1 MIWGG
6 GCTCIRYRMIGYE
19 TFIALLLQGLNVL
32 YGKNQNKN
40 QRSHPLWEPP
50 TLAFLTQFGTCKG
63 LLVAR

>member
-1 MIWGG
+1 
-6 GCTCIRYRMIGYE
+6 MIGYE